1 MLIKI
6 IVATSHFFMIIKVRL
21 FLGLPIS
28 LSFVNRH
35 QYVKS
40 FRCQNNGSQ
49 MERISQTFSI
59 YSFVPCVHSDTRI
72 CHFKEN
78 GVIYN
83 YIIHES
89 SNQQNINMGP
99 KILLCRFHCPIFSV
113 NVSPF
118 TSLASIFFQT
128 DFSPLAI
135 LTFRW
140 KGIFQFKRYKYVWKF
155 SYWIWIW
162 NTFVYF
168 GSKLN

>member
-1 MLIKI
+1 MLLIKI
-6 IVATSHFFMIIKVRL
+6 IVAMASHFFMIIKVRL

-28 LSFVNRH
+28 LSFVNWH

-49 MERISQTFSI
+49 MEHISQTFSI

-89 SNQQNINMGP
+89 SNQKYKYGTKNHAVQISLSYFQCQREP
-99 KILLCRFHCPIFSV
+99 FHQSCFY
-113 NVSPF
+113 
-118 TSLASIFFQT
+118 FFQT
-128 DFSPLAI
+128 DFSPLEI

-140 KGIFQFKRYKYVWKF
+140 KGIFQFKKYKYGWKF
-155 SYWIWIW
+155 SHWIYIW
-162 NTFVYF
+162 KYVCMFW
-168 GSKLN
+168 